1 MKIRLNFPF
10 SSSQISYSLSI
21 HLHLERETWGT
32 QSFQLEAIMYS
43 LEQPYLVVLYDCY
56 II

>member
-1 MKIRLNFPF
+1 MKIHLNCPF
-10 SSSQISYSLSI
+10 SSSQIPYSLSI

-32 QSFQLEAIMYS
+32 QSFQLEAIRYS
-43 LEQPYLVVLYDCY
+43 LEQPYLVVLYECN